1 MTVPPPAYL
10 TVREL
15 ADLLRVKERKIYQL
29 VADGEVPCRRVT
41 GKLLFP
47 RQEIEAWIAGDTSA
61 SPTEA
66 TLTSTITELA
76 PHAGPHA
83 EIVAGS
89 HDPLLDWALRESG
102 AGLPTLFDG
111 SLDGIARFE
120 KREASVAGIHIPE
133 EDGAG
138 WNLSAVRALGPARNA
153 VLISWATRTRG
164 LIVAPGNPSGI
175 GNISDLAGKRVAQRQ
190 AHAGSQL
197 LLEQL
202 MARAG
207 LAETDVSWLDLP
219 ARTETDV
226 AEAVRAGRAEAGL
239 GLESVARQHGL
250 DFIPLVEERFDLLVC
265 RRFYFEPPFQAL
277 LDFAS
282 GAVFRDRAAD
292 LGGYDVSEIGR
303 VRDNAP

>member
-47 RQEIEAWIAGDTSA
+47 RQEIEAWIAGDTGA
-61 SPTEA
+61 AATEA
-66 TLTSTITELA
+66 ASTSTITEL
-76 PHAGPHA
+76 PPSAG
-83 EIVAGS
+83 IVAGS

-120 KREASVAGIHIPE
+120 RREASVAGIHIPE
-133 EDGAG
+133 EGGAG
-138 WNLSAVRALGPARNA
+138 WNLSAVQALGPDRNA
-153 VLISWATRTRG
+153 VLISWAVRTRG
-164 LIVAPGNPSGI
+164 LIVAPGNPGGI
-175 GNISDLAGKRVAQRQ
+175 GNISDLAGKRMVQRQ

-202 MARAG
+202 MARGG

-250 DFIPLVEERFDLLVC
+250 DFIPLVDERFDLLVC

-277 LDFAS
+277 LDFAA
-282 GAVFRDRAAD
+282 GEVFRDRAAE
-292 LGGYDVSEIGR
+292 LGGYDVSKCGR

>member
-15 ADLLRVKERKIYQL
+15 AELLRVKERKIYQL

-47 RQEIEAWIAGDTSA
+47 RGEIEAWIAGDTSTGA
-61 SPTEA
+61 AEAAVTSPMAEF
-66 TLTSTITELA
+66 
-76 PHAGPHA
+76 PRPA
-83 EIVAGS
+83 EIMAGS

-120 KREASVAGIHIPE
+120 SREASVAGIHIPE
-133 EDGAG
+133 EDAAG
-138 WNLSAVRALGPARNA
+138 WNLSAVRALGPTRNA
-153 VLISWATRTRG
+153 VLISWASRTRG
-164 LIVAPGNPSGI
+164 LIVAPCNPSGI
-175 GNISDLAGKRVAQRQ
+175 GNISHLAGKRVAQRQ

-202 MARAG
+202 MARGG

-226 AEAVRAGRAEAGL
+226 AEAVRVGRAEAGL

-250 DFIPLVEERFDLLVC
+250 DFIPLVDERFDLLVC

-282 GAVFRDRAAD
+282 GAVFHERAAE
-292 LGGYDVSEIGR
+292 LGGYDVSECGR

>member
-1 MTVPPPAYL
+1 MTVPPPAFL

-15 ADLLRVKERKIYQL
+15 AELLRIKERKVYQL

-47 RQEIEAWIAGDTSA
+47 RVEIDAWIAGDAGSSVSSLPSVPPTMMRE
-61 SPTEA
+61 SPR
-66 TLTSTITELA
+66 
-76 PHAGPHA
+76 A

-102 AGLPTLFDG
+102 AALPTLFDG
-111 SLDGIARFE
+111 SMDGVARFE
-120 KREASVAGIHIPE
+120 KREASVAAIHIPE
-133 EDGAG
+133 EGG
-138 WNLSAVRALGPARNA
+138 VRWNLSAVRALGPGRNA
-153 VLISWATRTRG
+153 VLISWAFRSRG
-164 LIVAPGNPSGI
+164 LIVAPGNPFGI
-175 GNISDLAGKRVAQRQ
+175 ASIADLAGKQLAQRQ
-190 AHAGSQL
+190 ADAGSQL

-202 MARAG
+202 MAGAG
-207 LAETDVSWLDLP
+207 LSEGDVGGLDAP

-226 AEAVRAGRAEAGL
+226 ADAIRDGRAEAGL
-239 GLESVARQHGL
+239 GLAGVARQHGL

-282 GAVFRDRAAD
+282 GPGFRGRAAD
-292 LGGYDVSEIGR
+292 LGGYDVSECGR